1 MDGDFVKKRLEK
13 DLLELK
19 KMIDTHFEQR
29 KKDEQELTGLEER
42 IEKRKDVRQ
51 QQLEERQR
59 VYYFDISG
67 LFWAVLN
74 NMDWDGLSLG

>member
-67 LFWAVLN
+67 LF
-74 NMDWDGLSLG
+74 